1 MHFDLHTKEKIE
13 NDFWTTGKFLSH
25 FVLFFGSLM
34 GFIWF
39 IDKQAKSSV
48 PKTDIFKKK
57 KKD

>member
-48 PKTDIFKKK
+48 PKTDIF
-57 KKD
+57 